1 MNIGIRS
8 KTIKGLRRIKRYW
21 KAESDLDRLIATHYG
36 PVVNKWS
43 HFFEIYDRHFSPLRE
58 RGDVRLLE
66 IGVAAGG
73 SLDLWRRY
81 FGPTARLVGID
92 INPDC
97 KRFEEADTRIC
108 IGDQEDA
115 AFLTRVADENGAF
128 DIVIDDAGHHF
139 AQQIT
144 SFRTLFPR
152 IQKDGFYCC
161 EDLCT
166 SYWAEEFGG
175 GVRKAGTF
183 VEFAKEL
190 IDELNAWYWR
200 ENVEAEP
207 GAFAR
212 ASHGMYFYA
221 DLLVIEKR
229 PITKPIITPVGIRE
243 KRK

>member
-1 MNIGIRS
+1 MNIGVRS
-8 KTIKGLRRIKRYW
+8 KTIKGFRRIKAYW
-21 KAESDLDRLIATHYG
+21 NAETDLERLVATHYG

-43 HFFEIYDRHFSPLRE
+43 HCFGIYDRHFSHLRE
-58 RGDVRLLE
+58 RGDVKLLE
-66 IGVAAGG
+66 IGVGAGG

-81 FGPTARLVGID
+81 FGPDARIVGID

-97 KRFEEADTRIC
+97 KKFEKAGIRVY
-108 IGDQEDA
+108 IGDQTDVV
-115 AFLTRVADENGAF
+115 FLARVAEENGPF

-144 SFRTLFPR
+144 SFRTLFR
-152 IQKDGFYCC
+152 CIREDGFYCC

-166 SYWAEEFGG
+166 SYWSEEFGG
-175 GVRKAGTF
+175 GVGKPGTF

-200 ENVEAEP
+200 ENVDAEP
-207 GAFAR
+207 DAFAR
-212 ASHGMYFYA
+212 VVHGMYFYA
-221 DLLVIEKR
+221 DLLVIEKK

-243 KRK
+243 KK